1 MAMDLLCQEMRDA
14 CQESSES
21 LGSPCLLC
29 SQCLEGGSRTCRSG
43 SWLAARKVHCHSMRK
58 LFSPRT
64 GCDRKERSVVRQC
77 WRQAE
82 VAKEGSEESELVRL
96 ALILSEQFVFL
107 NYLCLPRNEV
117 GPNFRT

>member
-1 MAMDLLCQEMRDA
+1 MRVRKVQSRWA
-14 CQESSES
+14 LRVCCVRSAWK
-21 LGSPCLLC
+21 
-29 SQCLEGGSRTCRSG
+29 EGREHAGSG